1 MPDVWHGIC
10 VSLMNREGGFVMTFG
25 GIALLA
31 VVVAVVVIGAKL
43 RSNSKKLQE
52 LEELIS
58 KE

>member
-1 MPDVWHGIC
+1 
-10 VSLMNREGGFVMTFG
+10 MTFG
-25 GIALLA
+25 SVLLLA

-43 RSNSKKLQE
+43 KGNSKKLQE